1 MTPEQW
7 LVSQLVPVIQNNN
20 PGASIDECTA
30 YATSLTVLYF
40 TYILPNLQVN
50 LSTGAITFVVP
61 SS

>member
-1 MTPEQW
+1 MTPAQW
-7 LVSQLVPVIQNNN
+7 LVTQLIPVIQGNN
-20 PGASIDECTA
+20 PGASSDEVAA
-30 YATSLTVLYF
+30 YAASLAGLYF